1 MSNEWRPVLNTVL
14 YMAQFS
20 ELDENEARRIAES
33 LLAKPP
39 GDFTIEK
46 TYQSLA
52 DAIAAGEELD
62 TIVQMRQSPQVIRKF
77 LERIVDELDGKRPW
91 TIPAVREISI
101 SRWADFASLQPI
113 AQISTP
119 WPAIEGKVGKTF
131 KAVDGGEGLIVML
144 RSGITLGLAWPSRI
158 GKSAT
163 DVLVPEG
170 SAGSSVIVQEL
181 IESTALKID
190 DITILERG

>member
-1 MSNEWRPVLNTVL
+1 MTNEWRPLLNTVL

-39 GDFTIEK
+39 GNFTIEK
-46 TYQSLA
+46 TYQSLV
-52 DAIAAGEELD
+52 DALAAGEELN
-62 TIVQMRQSPQVIRKF
+62 TVVQMRQSSEVVRNF
-77 LERIVDELDGKRPW
+77 LERIVDELDSKRPW
-91 TIPAVREISI
+91 KIPAIREISI
-101 SRWADFASLQPI
+101 SRWTDFASLQPI

-131 KAVDGGEGLIVML
+131 KAIDGGEGLIVML

-163 DVLVPEG
+163 DVLAPED
-170 SAGSSVIVQEL
+170 SAGSSVIVEEL
-181 IESTALKID
+181 IDSTSLKTD

>member
-1 MSNEWRPVLNTVL
+1 
-14 YMAQFS
+14 MAQFS

-39 GDFTIEK
+39 GNFTIEK
-46 TYQSLA
+46 TYQSLV
-52 DAIAAGEELD
+52 DALAAGEELN
-62 TIVQMRQSPQVIRKF
+62 TVVQMRQSSEVVRNF
-77 LERIVDELDGKRPW
+77 LERIVDELDSKRPW
-91 TIPAVREISI
+91 KIPAIREISI
-101 SRWADFASLQPI
+101 SRWTDFASLQPI

-131 KAVDGGEGLIVML
+131 KAIDGGEGLIVML

-163 DVLVPEG
+163 DVLAPED
-170 SAGSSVIVQEL
+170 SAGSSVIVEEL
-181 IESTALKID
+181 IDSTSLKTD

>member
-1 MSNEWRPVLNTVL
+1 MSNEWRAVSNTVL

-20 ELDENEARRIAES
+20 ELDEKEARRIADS

-39 GDFTIEK
+39 GNFTIEK
-46 TYQSLA
+46 TYQSLV
-52 DAIAAGEELD
+52 DALTSREELD
-62 TIVQMRQSPQVIRKF
+62 TIVQVRKSPELVRKF
-77 LERIVDELDGKRPW
+77 LQRIVDELDSKRPW
-91 TIPAVREISI
+91 TIPAIREISI
-101 SRWADFASLQPI
+101 SRWPDFASLQPI

-144 RSGITLGLAWPSRI
+144 RSGLTLGLAWPSRI
-158 GKSAT
+158 GESTT
-163 DVLVPEG
+163 DILVPED
-170 SAGSSVIVQEL
+170 SAGSSAIIQEL
-181 IESTALKID
+181 IDSTSLKTD